1 MCSNPVLVL
10 LACWYKWMGSLHS
23 TEKSSRFWQICQK
36 KMHHLKLELRIW
48 VNIAYP
54 LSSLTHDSTKANGRL
69 KPKMVSHILGL
80 ELEMN
85 WYGPILLCNR
95 LSKPLQSRLILLHT
109 PFQTHFKMNRNGP
122 TVRYLISFQ
131 IQMAPYIKLATI
143 TKCHCIIKFN
153 F

>member
-36 KMHHLKLELRIW
+36 NMHHLKLELRIW

-95 LSKPLQSRLILLHT
+95 LSKPLQSRFMSYLCYMCLLAHSGVQHICCQ
-109 PFQTHFKMNRNGP
+109 FRWIVHFWLP
-122 TVRYLISFQ
+122 IRYSLTFICYNPIRS
-131 IQMAPYIKLATI
+131 
-143 TKCHCIIKFN
+143 
-153 F
+153 